1 MSKKRAQFDKLPN
14 PFFSAK
20 SLERLIKSGSSEIP
34 EFLDFLLAGFFAL
47 TSTENITAS
56 IIVNF
61 WGYGVNY

>member
-1 MSKKRAQFDKLPN
+1 
-14 PFFSAK
+14 
-20 SLERLIKSGSSEIP
+20 
-34 EFLDFLLAGFFAL
+34 LDFLLAGFFAL